1 MFNDQVFC
9 LVEEKFS
16 QWVLEY
22 NLVSH
27 GQSKDLPTTFAT
39 RSSQPRVSKVPAT
52 TWHEHLAHCGPE
64 VLEHLL
70 TTVTGARLVNG
81 PITSECETCGLS
93 KTHKIISHQPSPH
106 AVAPFDHV
114 HWDMI
119 HFSEEFN
126 GH

>member
-39 RSSQPRVSKVPAT
+39 RSSQPQVSKVPAT